1 MKCGLDKEI
10 IHHGKNLKIK
20 MRDCLAV
27 FVSEAVFKIH
37 LKRVQ
42 RSRGADFAEE
52 AGNHFVVVVV
62 VVVVVFFHQRLF
74 VSLQPP
80 IALKLQALY
89 GVNRI

>member
-1 MKCGLDKEI
+1 MKCGLDKET
-10 IHHGKNLKIK
+10 IHHGQSLNIK

-27 FVSEAVFKIH
+27 FVAEAVFKIR
-37 LKRVQ
+37 LKLVQ

-62 VVVVVFFHQRLF
+62 VFHQRLF

>member
-1 MKCGLDKEI
+1 MKCGLDKET
-10 IHHGKNLKIK
+10 IHHGQSLNIK

-27 FVSEAVFKIH
+27 FVAEAVFKIH
-37 LKRVQ
+37 LKLVQ

-52 AGNHFVVVVV
+52 AGNHFVVDVVV
-62 VVVVVFFHQRLF
+62 VVGVFHQRLF